1 MQTIT
6 ESFDYFDSIQF
17 LEEIKLREDIAHM
30 NEEFKE
36 WLGVNGCYLQEVQA
50 QQQQIPWQQAMI
62 SSIQNIV
69 GQSVK
74 YAYQVMPGD
83 SQVLEKGRDILLDQ
97 KRFPPKPNEAIQK
110 ATNYS
115 VAIQRLS
122 APLATGLKGLDLSK
136 VDDDPKQNLAL
147 KKRLIPTYD
156 GKSDFIQFAKLYFY
170 GGEGARQNL
179 NPQQVGQLIKLA
191 FQFCSSYQS
200 RIQGLQADVKGIVD
214 FIQQNPNTGQI
225 EQQTKSDLAR
235 IQAMQSKNAA
245 ANQGMDSTNP
255 AVNAGVQV
263 ARPVNAD
270 TDFSIFMETYFG
282 KDWESLSEAPIAQVP
297 QQGPVAGNKPVS
309 PVTNPQAT
317 KPAAPAAITAQQQ
330 QKQQAPNGA
339 PVDPAALARKKQ
351 EIAAGIVRDVLTAKL
366 AAMGMVYRDLMLV
379 MRTHIAAYKGAAL
392 ANAGQQPQQQQAPP
406 QAQPQQQI
414 QQ

>member
-6 ESFDYFDSIQF
+6 ESFDYFDSIQL

-147 KKRLIPTYD
+147 KKRLIPTYPNCTSMEERVLD
-156 GKSDFIQFAKLYFY
+156 
-170 GGEGARQNL
+170 
-179 NPQQVGQLIKLA
+179 
-191 FQFCSSYQS
+191 
-200 RIQGLQADVKGIVD
+200 RI
-214 FIQQNPNTGQI
+214 
-225 EQQTKSDLAR
+225 
-235 IQAMQSKNAA
+235 
-245 ANQGMDSTNP
+245 
-255 AVNAGVQV
+255 
-263 ARPVNAD
+263 
-270 TDFSIFMETYFG
+270 
-282 KDWESLSEAPIAQVP
+282 
-297 QQGPVAGNKPVS
+297 
-309 PVTNPQAT
+309 
-317 KPAAPAAITAQQQ
+317 
-330 QKQQAPNGA
+330 
-339 PVDPAALARKKQ
+339 
-351 EIAAGIVRDVLTAKL
+351 
-366 AAMGMVYRDLMLV
+366 
-379 MRTHIAAYKGAAL
+379 
-392 ANAGQQPQQQQAPP
+392 
-406 QAQPQQQI
+406 
-414 QQ
+414 